1 MSGSTNYYSVLDRID
16 EELADKNVDVKNILH
31 DVYESQITF
40 LIEQKQH
47 DKSKRLAD
55 LFNQLIDLLIDSLYS
70 TSSSVDDTQIDSIL
84 NKIKSDI
91 NTWREKWSTSVVDV
105 NQFEKA
111 FDELVRAIEDGFC
124 MMSRMFKHV
133 TAKIQKVEKNNKD
146 LKNEVEN
153 LTLMEQK
160 RTQKEKLFGKKI
172 LIRDLLILG
181 RDRLVEEYNHRE
193 LSRDK
198 FGIYYDKEIDIKKLQ
213 NKHRHMYDVLNDVA
227 KEFTVDSDKFL
238 MLLREKRHADGSV
251 HIYRDIQEYAL
262 AHKMKQDFDLNQFL
276 KQQGSLVVTGDCD
289 GVIHFFNQELKLHM
303 WFEHFRIGPIQLISF
318 TYTRSDSIYALDTH
332 PFQHKLCF
340 TNASGRSQLWD
351 YQEKVII
358 TSLQRTHDK
367 AVTQL
372 RYNHN
377 GNFIAIGYTNGQL
390 TLCDALSLESIVN
403 VPFPYAKTAI
413 LFIQFSP
420 KSIYLAISEDNYTV
434 SVYRQNLSN
443 DDLYTFVGRYRAHY
457 KLIRALFF

>member
-1 MSGSTNYYSVLDRID
+1 
-16 EELADKNVDVKNILH
+16 
-31 DVYESQITF
+31 
-40 LIEQKQH
+40 
-47 DKSKRLAD
+47 
-55 LFNQLIDLLIDSLYS
+55 
-70 TSSSVDDTQIDSIL
+70 
-84 NKIKSDI
+84 
-91 NTWREKWSTSVVDV
+91 
-105 NQFEKA
+105 
-111 FDELVRAIEDGFC
+111 
-124 MMSRMFKHV
+124 
-133 TAKIQKVEKNNKD
+133 
-146 LKNEVEN
+146 
-153 LTLMEQK
+153 
-160 RTQKEKLFGKKI
+160 
-172 LIRDLLILG
+172 
-181 RDRLVEEYNHRE
+181 
-193 LSRDK
+193 
-198 FGIYYDKEIDIKKLQ
+198 
-213 NKHRHMYDVLNDVA
+213 MYDVLNDVA

-262 AHKMKQDFDLNQFL
+262 AHKMKQDFNLNQFL
-276 KQQGSLVVTGDCD
+276 KQQGRYEIDDEDC
-289 GVIHFFNQELKLHM
+289 
-303 WFEHFRIGPIQLISF
+303 LILQQTFS
-318 TYTRSDSIYALDTH
+318 TISIYALDTH

-358 TSLQRTHDK
+358 TSLQCTHDK

-377 GNFIAIGYTNGQL
+377 GNFIAIGYTNGQM

-403 VPFPYAKTAI
+403 VPFLYGKTAN